1 MRAAA
6 GRPVATQRVSCAR
19 GCVVRKRGQKKAQR
33 RSAPAL
39 ALTAPSE
46 PSQSWKSTAVP
57 SAAEDALR
65 CQQGRARLRAQKRSA
80 LTGPLPLH
88 SRAGVGEADDAVA
101 VVGVDSGR
109 GRGAANGRRSSA
121 VSNSRR
127 AVDGSFLVVFVAEE
141 ATAGGKKRGQGK
153 ADRANRGTAE
163 GWDRGAHA
171 WSSEAYRVRVHS
183 RCPWCSSVTL
193 SVPSGWITAKSAQHE
208 GARGGP
214 PESRGRLPEHEGE
227 WAVAYGGSRG
237 RCR

>member
-6 GRPVATQRVSCAR
+6 GRPAATQRVSCAR
-19 GCVVRKRGQKKAQR
+19 GCVARKRGEKKAQR

-65 CQQGRARLRAQKRSA
+65 CQRDARALACAQKRSA
-80 LTGPLPLH
+80 LTGPFPLH

-109 GRGAANGRRSSA
+109 GRGAANNRRSSA

-183 RCPWCSSVTL
+183 RCPMCSSVTL

-208 GARGGP
+208 GSTRGPARVKRPAPGARG
-214 PESRGRLPEHEGE
+214 R
-227 WAVAYGGSRG
+227 VGGCLRW
-237 RCR
+237 

>member
-6 GRPVATQRVSCAR
+6 GRPAATQRVSCAR
-19 GCVVRKRGQKKAQR
+19 GCAARKPGEKKAQR

-65 CQQGRARLRAQKRSA
+65 CQRDARALACAQKRSA

-109 GRGAANGRRSSA
+109 GRGAANNRRSSA

-171 WSSEAYRVRVHS
+171 WSSENLPGEGPLAVSDVLFGHFKRAIWLDHRQVCPARGSTRGPARVKR
-183 RCPWCSSVTL
+183 PA
-193 SVPSGWITAKSAQHE
+193 P
-208 GARGGP
+208 GARGRVGDCL
-214 PESRGRLPEHEGE
+214 R
-227 WAVAYGGSRG
+227 W
-237 RCR
+237 